1 MVHHDINSFEDG
13 FVFRVPDSGFIDFQD
28 RSGQHLRGGEDE
40 YHLRVR
46 EDVVNFVHLFKNLDP
61 RLHQAGSLVVGSELV
76 NELLDVRNL
85 GLLLVELLLLVLV
98 PVCSGSLEVIVVTGV
113 VLELHVEEM
122 DDLVACRIQELS

>member
-1 MVHHDINSFEDG
+1 MW
-13 FVFRVPDSGFIDFQD
+13 
-28 RSGQHLRGGEDE
+28 
-40 YHLRVR
+40 VR
-46 EDVVNFVHLFKNLDP
+46 EDVVDFVHLFKNLDP
-61 RLHQAGSLVVGSELV
+61 RLHQASSLVVGSELV

-122 DDLVACRIQELS
+122 DDLIACRIQELS